1 VRNDL
6 WHGSRRGAGVR
17 RQLGAGWNAHDVE
30 QVLGHFDDDVVFTSP
45 VAVQLLDDSD
55 GIVRG
60 KTALREYWSE
70 GLRRIP
76 DLRFE
81 VLGLYVGVSS
91 LVINYR
97 NQNGGLVNEVLIF
110 DGSLVTQGH
119 GTYLGAEANPAG
131 ATSR

>member
-1 VRNDL
+1 MICGMDRAEAQKFVDS
-6 WHGSRRGAGVR
+6 WV
-17 RQLGAGWNAHDVE
+17 QGWNAHDVE

-55 GIVRG
+55 GIIRG
-60 KTALREYWSE
+60 KAALRHYWSE